1 MNLDFT
7 EKRKLD
13 FGIEIVAG
21 FHASKY
27 GGDMEMGR
35 IDALANT
42 SPDRMEGYTQEW
54 WDGLEDDA
62 RVRFVRMCEIEKDL
76 LHKQALILANVALAY
91 LNKLGY

>member
-1 MNLDFT
+1 MYLDFT

-27 GGDMEMGR
+27 GGNIEDGR

-54 WDGLEDDA
+54 WDSLEDDSRA
-62 RVRFVRMCEIEKDL
+62 RFVRMAEIEKDL
-76 LHKQALILANVALAY
+76 LHKQAMILANVALAY